1 MTQETRFYNEQRRVA
16 IHPIRGLYCS
26 CCCKEYS
33 DGLCYPYPTCQWKI
47 NRSLCCPAAVTF
59 FVSTKEES
67 GGVVL
72 TLDLGKGKVFT
83 LSGVPGRGPFCV
95 STVHPFLLDGLFVEN
110 LEEIQAQARRIQ
122 VRVWLAY
129 SHATVVFVSQCC
141 FSCVLCRCSGP
152 VVKKRLLFRR

>member
-1 MTQETRFYNEQRRVA
+1 M
-16 IHPIRGLYCS
+16 P
-26 CCCKEYS
+26 KENQS
-33 DGLCYPYPTCQWKI
+33 MVTI
-47 NRSLCCPAAVTF
+47 CCPSAVAF
-59 FVSTKEES
+59 FVSTKEEN

-122 VRVWLAY
+122 VRVW
-129 SHATVVFVSQCC
+129 
-141 FSCVLCRCSGP
+141 VLTRN
-152 VVKKRLLFRR
+152 